1 MSPLFFSRRE
11 TKVVLPVPEAA
22 EMMKILPF
30 LFVCIMVF
38 AAENYL
44 FIITQSAISAF
55 SDGIG
60 MAAGFRVKCP
70 FLAHI
75 NKVFENF
82 YLRNK

>member
-1 MSPLFFSRRE
+1 
-11 TKVVLPVPEAA
+11 
-22 EMMKILPF
+22 
-30 LFVCIMVF
+30 MVF
-38 AAENYL
+38 TAENYL

-55 SDGIG
+55 SGGIG

>member
-1 MSPLFFSRRE
+1 
-11 TKVVLPVPEAA
+11 
-22 EMMKILPF
+22 
-30 LFVCIMVF
+30 MVF

-60 MAAGFRVKCP
+60 MAAGFRVEYP